1 MSRVFINYRRLD
13 SAPYA
18 GRLYDRLIHDLGRD
32 FVFMDIDK
40 IDPGDDW
47 VEVIE
52 QRLEAC
58 AAVIVLIGPSWID
71 CTDKSGER
79 RLDNPDDHVRREL
92 AVALQ
97 RKVRVVPV
105 LVGGASM
112 PRSDRLPTELAL
124 LVRRNAIEL
133 SDQRFHHDVDR
144 LVEVLSRL
152 QDNAQA
158 AGPAPISTTPAANFP
173 LPADRPTHDLVV
185 AKTQSDEPS
194 PRSFPAE
201 RAGSTPIQAPV
212 PEPSLPKAAAG
223 VSIAHTTV
231 ELSPGPDLRGHQKPV
246 MSVAFSL
253 DGSLL
258 ASAGGGDFFGTDTAI
273 RLWSLPKSKLLREI
287 PGHKHQVTSVAFSPD
302 GKTLASC
309 SAEAL
314 RIWRVADGKHLQ
326 TIEEDYGESVEFSS
340 DGTLL
345 LSGAGLYRL
354 PDGELVRKLGG
365 DENTSFALCPDAKH
379 FVCMTGKLWK
389 ICRIDDGKPVLDV
402 PLKPNIEYPH
412 IALSADGR
420 LLAAVWHHD
429 RTNWVALF
437 ETSAGKRLWERHT
450 DGAVVSLR
458 FHPGGTVLA
467 FGNQSGEEL
476 VLWHLADGEIAARVK
491 MPNMMLSINEVQGV
505 AFSADGKQVAAAC
518 RDAVVRL
525 WTVAFS

>member
-13 SAPYA
+13 SAAYA
-18 GRLYDRLIHDLGRD
+18 GRLYDRLTHDLGRD

-58 AAVIVLIGPSWID
+58 SAVIVLIGSTWID
-71 CTDKSGER
+71 CKDESGQR

-112 PRSDRLPTELAL
+112 PRSDRLPAELAL

-144 LVEVLSRL
+144 LVEVLNRMPL
-152 QDNAQA
+152 KTEA
-158 AGPAPISTTPAANFP
+158 AGPALTSATLTAD
-173 LPADRPTHDLVV
+173 LPPSADTSSHDLLI
-185 AKTQSDEPS
+185 AEAEIDELS
-194 PRSFPAE
+194 PRSIPADDE
-201 RAGSTPIQAPV
+201 GLSPTQTRT
-212 PEPSLPKAAAG
+212 PEPSSPKAAAG

-231 ELSPGPDLRGHQKPV
+231 ELSPRLDLRGHQKPV
-246 MSVAFSL
+246 MSVAFSP
-253 DGSLL
+253 DGCLL

-273 RLWSLPKSKLLREI
+273 RLWNLPKGKLLREI
-287 PGHKHQVTSVAFSPD
+287 PGHKDQVTRVAFSPD

-309 SAEAL
+309 SLEAL
-314 RIWRVADGKHLQ
+314 RLWRVGDGKRLQ

-345 LSGAGLYRL
+345 LSGSGLYRL
-354 PDGELVRKLGG
+354 SDGELVRTLGG
-365 DENTSFALCPDAKH
+365 DENTCFALCPDAKH
-379 FVCMTGKLWK
+379 FVCMTGKRWQ
-389 ICRIDDGKPVLDV
+389 ICWIDDGKPVLDV
-402 PLKPNIEYPH
+402 PLKPNIEYQN

-420 LLAAVWHHD
+420 LLAAGWHHD
-429 RTNWVALF
+429 RNNWIALF
-437 ETSAGKRLWERHT
+437 ETSAGKRLWERNT
-450 DGAVVSLR
+450 DSGVDSLR
-458 FHPGGTVLA
+458 FHPLGTVLA
-467 FGNQSGEEL
+467 GSNRSGEEL
-476 VLWHLADGEIAARVK
+476 VLWHLADGEVAARVK
-491 MPNMMLSINEVQGV
+491 MPNMMLSFNEVHGV
-505 AFSADGKQVAAAC
+505 AFSADGKQLAAAC
-518 RDAVVRL
+518 HDSVVRL
-525 WTVAFS
+525 WTVAFR